1 MKALQHQS
9 CLLQLDLSSNFIQ
22 NDGIKF
28 LSQVLVTLKQL
39 TSLDVSGNMITESG
53 VEYLCN
59 ALAKCQHPAVMR
71 HLNLSFNPIRSN
83 SLKLI
88 SRLCQTKSI
97 ASLSMVSCDL
107 TVSSGLDELGTIQR
121 LDISYNQL
129 SCDGFKGFLTKLNPG
144 LVEALNFERC
154 TTSPDIGEVLVNFIS
169 SGCYGTLKELN
180 LAGLNFSANEILDVL
195 RSVEKCEQLTSLD
208 LSHQKQFTFT
218 SFKFLLSVDSQ
229 SLERVKLIGCK
240 NLQDLSVLLNLHNVD
255 VLQTSCLQNIQL
267 SLPRASSESTRK
279 DFIERIKQLWD
290 VVTAHRGKIDHDRS
304 VLRMICDSK
313 NDLFHH

>member
-39 TSLDVSGNMITESG
+39 NSLDISGNMITESG

-59 ALAKCQHPAVMR
+59 ALEKCQHPAEMR

-88 SRLCQTKSI
+88 SRLCQTKRI

-107 TVSSGLDELGTIQR
+107 TVSNGLDELGTIKR
-121 LDISYNQL
+121 LDISYNHL
-129 SCDGFKGFLTKLNPG
+129 SRDGFKGFLGRLNPG

-154 TTSPDIGEVLVNFIS
+154 TTSPDIGESLVNFIS

-180 LAGLNFSANEILDVL
+180 LAGLNLTENEILDVL
-195 RSVEKCEQLTSLD
+195 RSVEKCEQLASLD
-208 LSHQKQFTFT
+208 LSHQKQFTFL
-218 SFKFLLSVDSQ
+218 SLKFLLSVDSK
-229 SLERVKLIGCK
+229 SLERVRLIGCK
-240 NLQDLSVLLNLHNVD
+240 NLQDSSGLLNLHNVD

-290 VVTAHRGKIDHDRS
+290 VATAHRGKIDHDRS